1 MIPVK
6 QTRIGYPGGNCFAA
20 CVASVFE
27 VPLESLPDL
36 PMEKWASDELWWK
49 TWMDWLAERNCGLVV
64 LHGQTPP
71 GYVLAGGKS
80 PRGDFDH
87 QVVALNGNIVHDPY
101 PDNAGLDGEIKD
113 WTIFYPLDP
122 SKPIGVK
129 G

>member
-1 MIPVK
+1 
-6 QTRIGYPGGNCFAA
+6 
-20 CVASVFE
+20 
-27 VPLESLPDL
+27 
-36 PMEKWASDELWWK
+36 
-49 TWMDWLAERNCGLVV
+49 MDWLAERNCGLVV

-71 GYVLAGGKS
+71 GYVLAGVAGGKS